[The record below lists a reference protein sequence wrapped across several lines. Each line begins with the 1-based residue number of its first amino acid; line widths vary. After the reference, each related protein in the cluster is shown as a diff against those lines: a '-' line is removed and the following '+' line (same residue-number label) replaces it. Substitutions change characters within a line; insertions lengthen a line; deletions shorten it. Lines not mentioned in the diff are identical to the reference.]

1 MGGGSWPLRRGFT
14 WVVLALCSVYYL
26 WSASDRISHQWPS
39 LDKQTTGYDR
49 SRKCFLTVPTDERGM
64 ICPHQK
70 YMGFTNIVLNIAQC
84 IHLARDVCNNG
95 RAYIPLRVQHGT
107 IDDLFNRSAW
117 EVIGEKYNVDIQFY
131 CDEKT
136 IIAQRGIL
144 NGEAAL
150 KALGPKVTWYNV
162 SQNAS
167 QTLCTNNPVFIA
179 NAFKTMYGPDPT
191 VNDMILTMTR
201 NLNSR
206 VASWVSA
213 IHNGLLKHNRKNNS
227 YHGRWIKSQKN
238 VKVNLTE
245 RYTVVHLRFE
255 GDTWTLITFR
265 AKAYDNPARLD
276 QQVDRMNG
284 GEVSNVTW
292 YGSGSP
298 LRNFG
303 WGKRIHYKREFMDES
318 KVVAPFLTEYWN
330 SVAQPQQQTQ
340 QPIKKQSHNRQLQQH
355 IIKELRT
362 RPPTLVPFSSWYRD
376 VQRVKNNKKNH
387 HSNVSRPIKP
397 PGPLWVNVT
406 NSTGALIDF
415 VMALYAHRSIVARF
429 SSFGNQLAKMRCRFK
444 LGETWIYTTNYKV
457 RKAC

>member
-330 SVAQPQQQTQ
+330 ARGASSYTLPPTLAPSTNLSKIQNMSNLTTKSKK
-340 QPIKKQSHNRQLQQH
+340 IKK
-355 IIKELRT
+355 IVPT
-362 RPPTLVPFSSWYRD
+362 RPP
-376 VQRVKNNKKNH
+376 
-387 HSNVSRPIKP
+387 P
-397 PGPLWVNVT
+397 PPQMVNVT

-415 VMALYAHRSIVARF
+415 VMALYAHRSVLAKF
-429 SSFGNQLAKMRCRFK
+429 SSFGNQLASLRCHFQ
-444 LGETWIYTTNYKV
+444 LGETWVYRTNYKLI
-457 RKAC
+457 RLC